1 MRLRFLDLEPEEVFA
16 HAKAGD
22 ARCREFERLWHRGL
36 AAATANSIHMEG
48 PGRFYYTGF
57 NVGFLDMKLLQ
68 HYLQQMVTMSPLQN
82 YTLEIVPMSDD
93 MAVTGA
99 AIAASQAA
107 KT

>member
-1 MRLRFLDLEPEEVFA
+1 
-16 HAKAGD
+16 
-22 ARCREFERLWHRGL
+22 
-36 AAATANSIHMEG
+36 
-48 PGRFYYTGF
+48 
-57 NVGFLDMKLLQ
+57 MKLLQ